1 MRLKYKVGMGVLA
14 LLTVPSFTA
23 KAEEITLK
31 NGQKIVG
38 KIVGYENDMFRV
50 ETNYGFALVKKD
62 SIVTVNFGSAGKDE
76 GKAEQGD
83 RKAPRT
89 PAVAASPAAAAP
101 APKEIGEI
109 VKPASVSRQLDQPLP
124 AQLQEH
130 MEGNQYVNDTF
141 HFALYKPSDWK
152 IYEGVSRETRS
163 AVVAFGTQDEQTVLF
178 VDRQI
183 WSGTPVLDA
192 DSADARLRATYQQYQ
207 KVSESSIEV
216 GHHPA
221 IRRVFRGVLDG
232 AEWHGVSVH
241 LAQGN
246 MVFGIIGLTSA
257 ETFEFQQALFNKII
271 STFHFLDS
279 KPAAPASQEPMAKGQ

>member
-1 MRLKYKVGMGVLA
+1 MRLQYKIGIVVLA
-14 LLTVPSFTA
+14 LILVPSYTA

-50 ETNYGFALVKKD
+50 ETDYGFALIKKD
-62 SIVTVNFGSAGKDE
+62 NIVTVNFGSTGKGE

-83 RKAPRT
+83 RKASHA
-89 PAVAASPAAAAP
+89 PAVAASPATAVPAA
-101 APKEIGEI
+101 KESRET
-109 VKPASVSRQLDQPLP
+109 VKPAPVSQPLDQPLP

-192 DSADARLRATYQQYQ
+192 DRADARLRATYQQYQ
-207 KVSESSIEV
+207 KISESSVEV
-216 GHHPA
+216 DHHPA
-221 IRRVFRGVLDG
+221 LRRVFRGVLDG

-271 STFHFLDS
+271 STFHFLES
-279 KPAAPASQEPMAKGQ
+279 KPVPASSQVRPSS